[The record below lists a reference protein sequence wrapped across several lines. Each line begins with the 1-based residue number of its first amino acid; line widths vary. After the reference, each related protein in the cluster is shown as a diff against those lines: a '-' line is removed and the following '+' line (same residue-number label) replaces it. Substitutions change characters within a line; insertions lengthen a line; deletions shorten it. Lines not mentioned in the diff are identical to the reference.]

1 MFFEDLVNDAPLHLD
16 LGGIIALIIA
26 FVFSFLIGFER
37 QALRTR
43 SSMSSHVLVSVSAC
57 AVALLQRYIYQ
68 FDNGQESQR
77 IIAAILTGMG
87 FLGAG
92 VIIKTGDKIKGL
104 TTASTIWFCVITSI
118 ILGMNFLLLGGIMA
132 LFGVLFVYIRDLVRG
147 VNPFK
152 ISKFREKRKENKE
165 IAKGLK
171 EEEKI
176 EKEDLI
182 DEE

>member
-1 MFFEDLVNDAPLHLD
+1 MFFENLSSDAPLFMD
-16 LGGIIALIIA
+16 LGGIIALIIS
-26 FVFSFLIGFER
+26 FVFSFIIGFER
-37 QALRTR
+37 QAVRTR

-68 FDNGQESQR
+68 FDPNTNSQR

-92 VIIKTGDKIKGL
+92 VIIKTGDKIRGL
-104 TTASTIWFCVITSI
+104 TTASTIWYCVITGI

-132 LFGVLFVYIRDLVRG
+132 IFGILFVYIRDLVRG

-152 ISKFREKRKENKE
+152 FDKIKRKKTDT
-165 IAKGLK
+165 
-171 EEEKI
+171 EEEKQTI
-176 EKEDLI
+176 KEED
-182 DEE
+182 